1 MKSSIDTLAEQVM
14 ERCDLVAQ
22 CTDDADRIT
31 RLFLT
36 PAMQSAHRRVAGWM
50 READLDVRIDSA
62 SNCIGRRQQQGAS
75 RSLLIGSHLDSV
87 PGAGRYDGVLGVLL
101 GLAVCQCLAD
111 EQLPFHLDVVGF
123 SEEEGVRYKMP
134 YLGSAAVAGRFDTSW
149 LDRKDDSGLTMHEA
163 MIRFGLDP
171 AAIPTCAYQRDEVV
185 GFIEPHLEQG
195 PILEQLGLPVGV
207 VTGIAGQSRLRLAF
221 DGRAGHAGTTP
232 MAGRRDALV
241 AASEFVG
248 RVRTECLAL
257 PGVRA
262 TVGSMT
268 ITPNASNVI
277 PSRVELTLDVRH
289 LNNEVRK
296 LAISNLL
303 AKGRRAAMSG
313 DCEFAVLEETSQNS
327 VRAHAAMAA
336 ALRETVAASGL
347 HPMELESGAGHDAV
361 IMGQSFPMAM
371 LFLRHPGGVSH
382 HPDEA
387 VLVEDVAVAIDVLG
401 RYVQRLAADYQ

>member
-1 MKSSIDTLAEQVM
+1 
-14 ERCDLVAQ
+14 
-22 CTDDADRIT
+22 
-31 RLFLT
+31 
-36 PAMQSAHRRVAGWM
+36 
-50 READLDVRIDSA
+50 
-62 SNCIGRRQQQGAS
+62 
-75 RSLLIGSHLDSV
+75 
-87 PGAGRYDGVLGVLL
+87 
-101 GLAVCQCLAD
+101 
-111 EQLPFHLDVVGF
+111 
-123 SEEEGVRYKMP
+123 
-134 YLGSAAVAGRFDTSW
+134 
-149 LDRKDDSGLTMHEA
+149 MHEA

-185 GFIEPHLEQG
+185 GYIEPHLEQG

-232 MAGRRDALV
+232 MVGRRDALV

-303 AKGRRAAMSG
+303 AKGRRAATSG

-327 VRAHAAMAA
+327 VRADAAMAA
-336 ALRETVAASGL
+336 VLRETVAASGCIRWNWR
-347 HPMELESGAGHDAV
+347 AV
-361 IMGQSFPMAM
+361 RGTMP
-371 LFLRHPGGVSH
+371 
-382 HPDEA
+382 
-387 VLVEDVAVAIDVLG
+387 
-401 RYVQRLAADYQ
+401 